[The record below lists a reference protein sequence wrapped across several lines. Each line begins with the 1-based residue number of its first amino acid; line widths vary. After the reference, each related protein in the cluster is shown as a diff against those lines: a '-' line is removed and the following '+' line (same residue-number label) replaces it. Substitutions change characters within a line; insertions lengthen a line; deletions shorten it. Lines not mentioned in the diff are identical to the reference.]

1 MEDTHR
7 KLKIKNI
14 KKGKKYVS
22 TFSYKKL
29 LKKPIIKSREE
40 TVKKIIEDGSSIS
53 RFGDGEFNFILG
65 NSLPFQKW
73 DECLSKRLKEVLVS
87 QEDNLLVGIP
97 TYYFDDLNTYVD
109 KAREFFEYMRIR
121 EGLRIYKLLKN
132 KNDKIYYNATI
143 SRFYIDLKDKS
154 EAHEYIKKVRKIWE
168 NRDIIMCEGDKTRS
182 GVGNDLYDNA
192 RSLKRI
198 LAPSENAYSKYDD
211 ILKAIIENATK
222 GDLILIALGPT
233 ATVLAYDLYKL
244 GYQAIDLGHMDIE
257 YEWLLKGAVWKEKV
271 DNKYVN
277 EVGQRD
283 VTEST
288 DEKYLKQIVCK
299 VL

>member
-1 MEDTHR
+1 MDETRR
-7 KLKIKNI
+7 KLKKKNI
-14 KKGKKYVS
+14 RKERKYVS
-22 TFSYKKL
+22 SISYMKL

-65 NSLPFQKW
+65 NSLPFQEW
-73 DECLSKRLKEVLVS
+73 NPHLSKRLREVLVS
-87 QEDNLLVGIP
+87 KEDNLLVGIP

-109 KAREFFEYMRIR
+109 QAREFFEYMRIR
-121 EGLRIYKLLKN
+121 EGLRIYKLLEN

-154 EAHEYIKKVRKIWE
+154 HAHDYIKKVRQIWKD
-168 NRDIIMCEGDKTRS
+168 RDIIMCEGDKTRS

-211 ILKAIIENATK
+211 ILNAIVKNAKK

-257 YEWLLKGAVWKEKV
+257 YEWLLKGAIWKEKV
-271 DNKYVN
+271 ENKYVN

-283 VTEST
+283 VSEST
-288 DEKYLKQIVCK
+288 DERYLKQIVCK